1 MNSAPKNEPNA
12 LEPLVRFLETDNG
25 QRLSVCLFAIIATL
39 ILLIFPGGA
48 LALIVGIPFVFFVPG
63 FTVVRLFFW
72 KTTKPEAK
80 LVLSMALSI
89 LVVIFLALF
98 LVLTPIGLNSD
109 STRASL
115 MTFSI
120 ASVALEAFVLPANR
134 GAGAAPEQERIAPKP
149 MKIDKVVAGMLGA
162 ALVVSAISLGLI
174 ITAEYPSRT
183 YFAVTDENGK
193 VLTNFSLAVNTT
205 LTVVLHMK
213 NGEDGARN
221 FTVVGYV
228 LDSLDYPSYSFSR
241 TLQKGEEW
249 NQTMTFDLLVTGN
262 FRLDFDLYIQEELQP
277 PYRYGNL
284 HFWFGV
290 FDFSQPI

>member
-1 MNSAPKNEPNA
+1 M
-12 LEPLVRFLETDNG
+12 ETDNG
-25 QRLSVCLFAIIATL
+25 QRLTVCLFSIIATL
-39 ILLIFPGGA
+39 LLLLFPGGS
-48 LALIVGIPFVFFVPG
+48 LALVVGIPFVFFIPG

-72 KTTKPEAK
+72 KTTTPEAK
-80 LVLSMALSI
+80 FVLSMALSI

-120 ASVALEAFVLPANR
+120 AAVALEAFVLPAGR
-134 GAGAAPEQERIAPKP
+134 TGGASTEQIQRVPKP
-149 MKIDKVVAGMLGA
+149 LKTDKVVAGMLGT

-174 ITAEYPSRT
+174 VTAEYPSRT
-183 YFAVTDENGK
+183 FFAVTDENGK
-193 VLTNFSLAVNTT
+193 VLTNFTLEVNTT

-213 NGEDGARN
+213 NGEDGVRN

-241 TLQKGEEW
+241 VLQKGEEW
-249 NQTMTFDLLVTGN
+249 NQTMSFELVVKGY
-262 FRLDFDLYIQEELQP
+262 FRLDFDLYIQEQQLP
-277 PYRYGNL
+277 PYKYGNL

-290 FDFSQPI
+290 VDFSQPI